1 MDYAHARHAGNVG
14 DVFKHLALV
23 GLLEELAR
31 DAGPLRYVETHA
43 ADGLFPLGSAGE
55 WGAGIQSLWDVEGA
69 DLLARYVALVR
80 RWSAVEAR
88 RPGKYPGSPLL
99 AQALLRPQDSLL
111 LHEIDAQSAGVLR
124 RSLGDDARADVREA
138 DGLAALP
145 DAVAASPD
153 AGALADAVAASP
165 DAAALAGALAASPD
179 AAAASSDALAG
190 ADRSFALVDAPYTE
204 KGEWAA
210 VARAV
215 VAARARAPQA
225 VLAIWYPI
233 KALTRPRGLL
243 AALVEGGVHGTVV
256 ELLSTPL
263 RLKREKLNGSG
274 MIFSGAPSAAIA
286 SLCASLVRLGPL
298 VATHGEWSATQIG
311 F

>member
-14 DVFKHLALV
+14 DAFKHLALV
-23 GLLEELAR
+23 ALLEELVR
-31 DAGPLRYVETHA
+31 DPAPLRYVETHA

-55 WGAGIQSLWDVEGA
+55 WGAGIQALWDVEGA
-69 DLLARYVALVR
+69 DVLARYVALVR
-80 RWSAVEAR
+80 RWSGAEAR

-111 LHEIDAQSAGVLR
+111 LHELEPQSAGVLR
-124 RSLGDDARADVREA
+124 RSLTGDARPSAGQPRFEVHET
-138 DGLAALP
+138 DGFAPLP
-145 DAVAASPD
+145 
-153 AGALADAVAASP
+153 GALATAEGRAV
-165 DAAALAGALAASPD
+165 
-179 AAAASSDALAG
+179 
-190 ADRSFALVDAPYTE
+190 ALVDPPYTE
-204 KGEWAA
+204 KGEWAQA
-210 VARAV
+210 ARAV
-215 VAARARAPQA
+215 IAARAAAPQA
-225 VLAIWYPI
+225 AIAIWYPI

-256 ELLSTPL
+256 ELISTPL

-274 MIFSGAPSAAIA
+274 MIFTGAPPAAVSA
-286 SLCASLVRLGPL
+286 LCAALVRLGPL